1 MRKLGKSKKS
11 KPLKGSI
18 PERNMNE
25 MSERTK
31 WYFNDWCKYRNGLR
45 EIWQIF
51 DHGMEMIKGLE
62 SSKRYTE
69 RLEELTRERDNA
81 IHNLQ
86 AELQNEFSV
95 TIEGMRKS
103 VDERPATP
111 PSADQLAILQ
121 ALNMRQKVSVEELE
135 MAEQSMNGNDLA
147 LSTLQDIAAAKGVHY
162 RIPTTKKDLILRHID
177 DLADSA
183 SRLLKL
189 ERPDSRRERLKI
201 AHRNKYEKHVY
212 DHDVFSSFWQ
222 DQDPQSED
230 EALNLFGGIAPDQ
243 IADFKEAVNR

>member
-1 MRKLGKSKKS
+1 
-11 KPLKGSI
+11 
-18 PERNMNE
+18 

-31 WYFNDWCKYRNGLR
+31 WYFNDWCKYRAGLR
-45 EIWQIF
+45 EIWASF
-51 DHGMEMIKGLE
+51 DQGMKELEPMKG
-62 SSKRYTE
+62 SRRYIE
-69 RLEELTRERDNA
+69 RCEELTTERDNA
-81 IHNLQ
+81 ITNLQ
-86 AELQNEFSV
+86 TEFRNEFSL
-95 TIEGMRKS
+95 TIEGMRRS
-103 VDERPATP
+103 VNTRPAIP
-111 PSADQLAILQ
+111 PTAAQLAVLQ
-121 ALNMRQKVSVEELE
+121 TLSLRKQISIEELK

-147 LSTLQDIAAAKGVHY
+147 LSTLQDLAAAKGVHY

-189 ERPDSRRERLKI
+189 ERPDSRRERLER
-201 AHRNKYEKHVY
+201 AHRNRYEKHVY
-212 DHDVFSSFWQ
+212 DHDLFSSFWQ

>member
-1 MRKLGKSKKS
+1 
-11 KPLKGSI
+11 
-18 PERNMNE
+18 

-31 WYFNDWCKYRNGLR
+31 WFFDDWCKFRNGLR
-45 EIWQIF
+45 EIWASF
-51 DHGMEMIKGLE
+51 DQGMKEIEPMKGSL
-62 SSKRYTE
+62 RYTE
-69 RLEELTRERDNA
+69 RCEELRVERDNA
-81 IHNLQ
+81 MHDLRT
-86 AELQNEFSV
+86 EFQNEFSV
-95 TIEGMRKS
+95 TIEGMRQS
-103 VDERPATP
+103 VNTRPATP

-121 ALNMRQKVSVEELE
+121 ALNMRQKVSVEELK

-147 LSTLQDIAAAKGVHY
+147 LSTLQDLAAAKGVHY

-189 ERPDSRRERLKI
+189 EKPDSRRERLET
-201 AHRNKYEKHVY
+201 AHRNRYEKHVY

>member
-1 MRKLGKSKKS
+1 
-11 KPLKGSI
+11 
-18 PERNMNE
+18 

-31 WYFNDWCKYRNGLR
+31 WFFDDWCKFRNGLR
-45 EIWQIF
+45 EIWASF
-51 DHGMEMIKGLE
+51 DQGMKEIEPMKG
-62 SSKRYTE
+62 SSRYTE
-69 RLEELTRERDNA
+69 RFEELRAERDNA
-81 IHNLQ
+81 IHDLRT
-86 AELQNEFSV
+86 EFRNEFSV
-95 TIEGMRKS
+95 TIEGMRQS
-103 VDERPATP
+103 VNTRPATP

-121 ALNMRQKVSVEELE
+121 ALNMRQKVSVEDLE
-135 MAEQSMNGNDLA
+135 MAEQSLNGNDLA
-147 LSTLQDIAAAKGVHY
+147 LSTLQDLASAKGVHY
-162 RIPTTKKDLILRHID
+162 QIPTTKKNLILRHID

-230 EALNLFGGIAPDQ
+230 EALNLFGGIALDQ

>member
-1 MRKLGKSKKS
+1 
-11 KPLKGSI
+11 
-18 PERNMNE
+18 MND
-25 MSERTK
+25 RTK
-31 WYFNDWCKYRNGLR
+31 WFFNDWCKYRAGLR
-45 EIWQIF
+45 EIWASF
-51 DHGMEMIKGLE
+51 DQGMKELEPMKG
-62 SSKRYTE
+62 SKHYIE
-69 RLEELTRERDNA
+69 RCEELTTERDNA
-81 IHNLQ
+81 IRDLRT
-86 AELQNEFSV
+86 EFQNEFSV

-103 VDERPATP
+103 ADERPATP
-111 PSADQLAILQ
+111 PSTGQLAILQ
-121 ALNMRQKVSVEELE
+121 TLNLRNKVSFEDLE
-135 MAEQSMNGNDLA
+135 MAERSMSGNDFALA
-147 LSTLQDIAAAKGVHY
+147 ALQDIAVAKGVHY

-189 ERPDSRRERLKI
+189 ERPDSRREKLEK
-201 AHRNKYEKHVY
+201 AHRNRYEKHVY

>member
-1 MRKLGKSKKS
+1 
-11 KPLKGSI
+11 
-18 PERNMNE
+18 MNE

-31 WYFNDWCKYRNGLR
+31 WFFNDWCKYRAGLR
-45 EIWQIF
+45 EIWASF
-51 DHGMEMIKGLE
+51 DQGMKEIEPMKG
-62 SSKRYTE
+62 SRRYTE
-69 RLEELTRERDNA
+69 RCEELRAERDDA
-81 IHNLQ
+81 VHDLQ
-86 AELQNEFSV
+86 TEFQNEFSV
-95 TIEGMRKS
+95 TIAGMRES
-103 VDERPATP
+103 VNTRPAAP
-111 PSADQLAILQ
+111 PTAAQLAVLQ
-121 ALNMRQKVSVEELE
+121 TLSLRKQISIEELK

-147 LSTLQDIAAAKGVHY
+147 LSTLQDLAAAKGVHY

-189 ERPDSRRERLKI
+189 ERPDSRRERLAA
-201 AHRNKYEKHVY
+201 AHRNRYEKHVY
-212 DHDVFSSFWQ
+212 DHDLFSSFWQ

>member
-1 MRKLGKSKKS
+1 
-11 KPLKGSI
+11 
-18 PERNMNE
+18 

-31 WYFNDWCKYRNGLR
+31 WFFDDWCKYRTGLR
-45 EIWQIF
+45 EIWASF
-51 DHGMEMIKGLE
+51 DQGMKEIEPMKG
-62 SSKRYTE
+62 SRRYTE

-86 AELQNEFSV
+86 AEFQNEFSV
-95 TIEGMRKS
+95 TIEEMRKS
-103 VDERPATP
+103 VVERPAAP
-111 PSADQLAILQ
+111 PTAAQLAVLQ
-121 ALNMRQKVSVEELE
+121 TLNLRQRVSVEELE
-135 MAEQSMNGNDLA
+135 MAERSMNGNDLA
-147 LSTLQDIAAAKGVHY
+147 LSTLQDIAVTKGVNY
-162 RIPTTKKDLILRHID
+162 RIPTTKKDLIMRHID

-189 ERPDSRRERLKI
+189 ERPDSRRERLEI
-201 AHRNKYEKHVY
+201 GHRNKYEKHVY
-212 DHDVFSSFWQ
+212 DHDLFSSFWQ